1 MKYFIFPLLFVLSVP
16 VKAQIKLEHAYAYNQ
31 PDDIGLIEVDSGV
44 WKYVYCTFASPY
56 STIQIHN
63 MDHSLERVIT
73 MPVRAGLLVLA
84 KRLFDTDTDYCYLA
98 SVPKSSESSALAIYN
113 ASGTLL
119 FSRDSCYLGTNN
131 SANET
136 ASPNL
141 DGNFPSAIKST
152 SHGTKMIITT
162 TTNNQ
167 HVEVYSLPGKLPGC
181 QKTLAA
187 VNPTITYEGNS
198 IPTSAYPNPT
208 NGSIRIAY
216 QLPVGIFSGEI
227 VVTSETGTE
236 MKRYQVTD
244 AFSDLLI
251 DGNEFPSGSY
261 FYKVVTD
268 KGTSI
273 TGKFTVV
280 K

>member
-1 MKYFIFPLLFVLSVP
+1 MKYLIFLLLFVLSVP
-16 VKAQIKLEHAYAYNQ
+16 TQAQITLEHTYVYNQ
-31 PDDIGLIEVDSGV
+31 PDDIGLIQVDSGV
-44 WKYVYCTFASPY
+44 WKYVYCSIGSSN

-63 MDHSLERVIT
+63 MDHSLERVIN
-73 MPVRAGLLVLA
+73 MPVKAYLLVIA

-98 SVPKSSESSALAIYN
+98 SVPKSSESSGLAIYN

-131 SANET
+131 SPT
-136 ASPNL
+136 QGTNL
-141 DGNFPSAIKST
+141 TGGLPSAIKST
-152 SHGTKMIITT
+152 PQGAKMIITT
-162 TTNNQ
+162 AVSPQ
-167 HVEVYSLPGKLPGC
+167 HVGVYSLPGKLPGC
-181 QKTLAA
+181 QKTLSA

-198 IPTSAYPNPT
+198 IPTSAYPNPAS
-208 NGSIRIAY
+208 GPIRIAY

-227 VVTSETGTE
+227 VVTSETGIE
-236 MKRYQVTD
+236 MKRFRVTN

-251 DGNEFPSGSY
+251 EGIEFPSGSY

-268 KGTSI
+268 KGSSA
-273 TGKFTVV
+273 TGKFTVA